1 MAFLS
6 SLVDGGSA
14 DALIASVRS
23 RLKALTGKKDG
34 FAHFPDVA
42 ISARGRCRRRLL
54 LGSVPETVALSCVE
68 PSLCNDLEAWPD
80 DTLESFV

>member
-1 MAFLS
+1 MFLP

-14 DALIASVRS
+14 GALTASVRS

-80 DTLESFV
+80 DTLESLV